1 MAAMTPLLLA
11 CALLALTVRNAR
23 RAAEM
28 GAA

>member
-1 MAAMTPLLLA
+1 VTLLLLACA